1 MSTTMTST
9 LRSTRSRARSGPLP
23 ASDELAVELRAVLAQ
38 SQAENRLPSIAG
50 AVLRDGEVLW
60 ADAVGLADAEADE
73 AATPEHQYRI
83 GSITKTFTAVG
94 VMQLRDAGKLDLEDR
109 LEAHLDVPARGDL
122 TLRRMLSHGSGLQ
135 RELPGNVWE
144 TLEFPQSAEELLAL
158 LDDAELVLAPVERWH
173 YSNLAFI
180 LLGEVIPELSGMPYE
195 NSVEQRLI
203 EPLGLSRTSFSPESP
218 T

>member
-1 MSTTMTST
+1 MPP
-9 LRSTRSRARSGPLP
+9 STRSRERSAPLP

-38 SQAENRLPSIAG
+38 SQTENRLPSIAG

-109 LEAHLDVPARGDL
+109 LDKHLDVPARGAL
-122 TLRRMLSHGSGLQ
+122 TLRRMLSHASGLQ
-135 RELPGNVWE
+135 RELTGNVWE
-144 TLEFPQSAEELLAL
+144 TLEFPKSTDELFATLAE
-158 LDDAELVLAPVERWH
+158 AERVLGPGERSP
-173 YSNLAFI
+173 YSNLASI
-180 LLGEVIPELSGMPYE
+180 LLGHRTRKLGSSGNDDSAAVRTLKRPG
-195 NSVEQRLI
+195 I
-203 EPLGLSRTSFSPESP
+203 TRTSVAP
-218 T
+218 